1 MKLSKDLIQ
10 IAINLR
16 SARIESDLDADAL
29 AKAAGTSEAH
39 IRQIENGETPP
50 PGLAWLERAATAM
63 HVPLSRLLDLDPVK
77 VTDGQNSQ
85 DGKEENRRRTCRW
98 ALPEFDGT
106 TTCRNPDAADR
117 QTVNDAACQACAAY
131 SSRYIQYP
139 LEVGSITLDRLEGWG
154 LSSVG
159 DLVAVRPCSG
169 NPEERTYL
177 GLYLGQQP
185 WTLAASFNNRT
196 KDLAVRSVCNP
207 LIYVFET
214 RTLVRGAD
222 SWWSRIESPDDLKEI
237 TDANIEAT
245 WYVKLLREM
254 AKRE

>member
-1 MKLSKDLIQ
+1 MKLSKDLVQ
-10 IAINLR
+10 IAMNLR
-16 SARIESDLDADAL
+16 SARIESGLDADAL
-29 AKAAGTSEAH
+29 AKTTGTSEAH
-39 IRQIENGETPP
+39 IRQIENGDAPP
-50 PGLAWLERAATAM
+50 PSLTWLERAAAAM
-63 HVPLSRLLDLDPVK
+63 HVPLSRLLDLNPVE
-77 VTDGQNSQ
+77 VTDGRNSQ
-85 DGKEENRRRTCRW
+85 DDKEENRRRTCRW

-117 QTVNDAACQACAAY
+117 QTVDDAACQACAAY

-139 LEVGSITLDRLEGWG
+139 LEVGSITLDQLEGWG

-159 DLVAVRPCSG
+159 NLVAVRPCSE

-185 WTLAASFNNRT
+185 WTLAASFNNKT

-222 SWWSRIESPDDLKEI
+222 SWWSRVESPDDLKKI
-237 TDANIEAT
+237 TDADIEAT

-254 AKRE
+254 TKHE